1 MSVLFSERM
10 MIDLAR
16 GPRQPWHIEGHRV
29 LSSDDK
35 SVADCPSQATSSLI
49 AGTLTATVAINST
62 LHRLAHLLAEVAKSG
77 PDSNAGKRLK
87 AIQARLLQMQA
98 DGKLPDLG

>member
-1 MSVLFSERM
+1 MAVLFSGQM

-16 GPRQPWHIEGHRV
+16 GPRQPWHVEERWV
-29 LSSDDK
+29 TSADDK
-35 SVADCPSQATSSLI
+35 PVAKCPTASDARLI
-49 AGTLTATVAINST
+49 AGTLTATVAINGT
-62 LHRLAHLLAEVAKSG
+62 LHRLAHLLTEVAKHG

-87 AIQARLLQMQA
+87 AIMARLLQMQA